1 MDTKTTALTQKPA
14 PAPTTDIDIELIAVV
29 SPSRRPID
37 QAAVKRLA
45 ESIARQGLVTPI
57 DVVRIETGIHR
68 GRYKLIAGAHR
79 LEANLAVRR
88 SRRGFSLGMMLWLGR
103 RQRIFSRAA

>member
-29 SPSRRPID
+29 SPRRPID

-45 ESIARQGLVTPI
+45 ESIARQVL
-57 DVVRIETGIHR
+57 
-68 GRYKLIAGAHR
+68 
-79 LEANLAVRR
+79 
-88 SRRGFSLGMMLWLGR
+88 
-103 RQRIFSRAA
+103 